1 MDEYFIYDSRLGI
14 PLPDLNIEFSD
25 LAIDVQQEI
34 LFRWEKIRGTIPDRI
49 HDIEQVINQKQAQL
63 SVESDFPR
71 SCQLNTEIADHASVI
86 NELWLWYRAN
96 QGVTEKMHQ

>member
-25 LAIDVQQEI
+25 LPIDVQQEI

-49 HDIEQVINQKQAQL
+49 HDIEQVINKKQAQL

>member
-14 PLPDLNIEFSD
+14 PLPDLNIEFSE

-34 LFRWEKIRGTIPDRI
+34 LFKWEKIRGTIPDRI
-49 HDIEQVINQKQAQL
+49 HDIEQIINHKQAKL